1 MKQIVVVGGGG
12 MAREVIALM
21 NPVIQSGQVRIRGVI
36 DDTLPLG
43 EDFFPGYPYPVLGNI
58 ATFKPQESDLLLLA
72 IGDPAARLKLGREL
86 STRGCRFFS
95 FIHPTAIVAPDAKL
109 GAGVVIY
116 PYSLVSANTRLG
128 DFVLINVHS
137 GAGHDVVIG
146 DGSVICAHVD
156 LTGFVQVG
164 EAVLI
169 GSHASVLPKVRIGD
183 CAKIGAGSIVVRS
196 VRAHATVFAQPART
210 LKQAEE

>member
-1 MKQIVVVGGGG
+1 
-12 MAREVIALM
+12 
-21 NPVIQSGQVRIRGVI
+21 
-36 DDTLPLG
+36 
-43 EDFFPGYPYPVLGNI
+43 
-58 ATFKPQESDLLLLA
+58 
-72 IGDPAARLKLGREL
+72 
-86 STRGCRFFS
+86 
-95 FIHPTAIVAPDAKL
+95 
-109 GAGVVIY
+109 
-116 PYSLVSANTRLG
+116 
-128 DFVLINVHS
+128 
-137 GAGHDVVIG
+137 VIG

-183 CAKIGAGSIVVRS
+183 CAKMGGGSIVVRS

>member
-1 MKQIVVVGGGG
+1 MKQVVIVGGGG

-21 NPVIQSGQVRIRGVI
+21 SPMIQSGDVRIRGVI

-43 EDFFPGYPYPVLGNI
+43 ADFCPGYSCQVLSSIEKFIPEEN
-58 ATFKPQESDLLLLA
+58 DLLLLA

-86 STRGCRFFS
+86 SARGCKFFT
-95 FIHPTAIVAPDAKL
+95 FIHPTSIIAPDAKL
-109 GAGVVIY
+109 GSGVVIY
-116 PYSLVSANTRLG
+116 PYSLISANTRLG

-146 DGSVICAHVD
+146 DGSVVCAHVD
-156 LTGFVQVG
+156 LTGFVRIG

-169 GSHASVLPKVRIGD
+169 GSHASVLPKVKVGD
-183 CAKIGAGSIVVRS
+183 HAKIGAGSIVVRS

-210 LKQAEE
+210 LRQAEE

>member
-21 NPVIQSGQVRIRGVI
+21 SPMIQSGQVRIRGVI
-36 DDTLPLG
+36 DDTLPPG
-43 EDFFPGYPYPVLGNI
+43 EEFFPGYAYPVLGNI

-72 IGDPAARLKLGREL
+72 IGNPAARLKLGREL
-86 STRGCRFFS
+86 SARGCRFFT
-95 FIHPTAIVAPDAKL
+95 FIHPTSIIAPDAQL